1 VDFASAAEVDEA
13 VAVAVEAFA
22 AWRASALSRRAECMF
37 RLRDL
42 VDQNRRRIAE
52 LATLEH
58 GKTVADALG
67 EVGRGLENLEFA
79 CGIPNLLKGGYSEQA
94 SRGVDV
100 YQIRQPLGVVA
111 GITPFNFPAMVP
123 LWMFPNAIACGNAF
137 ILKPSEKDP
146 SVSLLLA
153 DLVRQAFALKPYQ
166 LAAPNWLGTE
176 RFDITAVI
184 PHGATRPQFR
194 EMLQN
199 LLAER
204 FRMTYHRA
212 SKIVPQYALA
222 ISPKGHKLRAAGA
235 APDRSQSPP
244 ESEGYPSFEGPGMI
258 VRNGRA
264 RLQLDQE
271 TLAQLAGRLAN
282 QIGQPVLDAT
292 GLTDKFSFSLYWVT
306 DAEGPGESGP
316 GIFQAVQEQL
326 GLQLRPQK
334 GPIEVLVVDT
344 MEKTPSGN

>member
-1 VDFASAAEVDEA
+1 MRITIFTAALVLRCGHAQTVFEAASVRPAPLDAPRVQMTGGVGSSDPG
-13 VAVAVEAFA
+13 
-22 AWRASALSRRAECMF
+22 
-37 RLRDL
+37 RL
-42 VDQNRRRIAE
+42 
-52 LATLEH
+52 H
-58 GKTVADALG
+58 Y
-67 EVGRGLENLEFA
+67 ENF
-79 CGIPNLLKGGYSEQA
+79 S
-94 SRGVDV
+94 
-100 YQIRQPLGVVA
+100 
-111 GITPFNFPAMVP
+111 
-123 LWMFPNAIACGNAF
+123 
-137 ILKPSEKDP
+137 
-146 SVSLLLA
+146 LA